1 MKMKAFPNGIF
12 TNGDGLIIGGQ
23 PGMDLRDWFAGLAM
37 QGLAMES
44 IAFQG
49 LGVKKGVEYA
59 YEIADAM
66 MEERKK

>member
-1 MKMKAFPNGIF
+1 MKIF
-12 TNGDGLIIGGQ
+12 EVENPDEELT
-23 PGMDLRDWFAGLAM
+23 LRDWFAGLAI

-49 LGVKKGVEYA
+49 LGVKKGVEFA

-66 MEERKK
+66 MEERKKQ

>member
-1 MKMKAFPNGIF
+1 MKAFPF
-12 TNGDGLIIGGQ
+12 TFDTEEATYWQ
-23 PGMDLRDWFAGLAM
+23 KGMDLRDWFAGLAI

-49 LGVKKGVEYA
+49 LGVKKGVEFA

-66 MEERKK
+66 MEERKKNE